1 MGRGKIADTRV
12 TGQQTTPKFAVIH
25 AAKAADDRNV
35 LFILYVNLFICM
47 KKLLLLLT
55 AVITLALSGYAQNR
69 SVHGTVVDSETD
81 EPLIG
86 ATVMPLGGGTG
97 TATDVD
103 GNFTLSLPA
112 HVKELQISYV
122 GYGTQKG
129 KAENGVVVK
138 MVNNNALKEVVVT
151 GYGSGKKLGSIVG
164 SVSVVGEDA
173 LENIPTAT
181 FIDALQGQVA
191 GLSIFSDSATLKR
204 QQLDSSARCKLAEYL
219 EHSAVHP
226 RRRSR
231 CRFGVH
237 DPEPLRHRVY
247 HRS

>member
-1 MGRGKIADTRV
+1 
-12 TGQQTTPKFAVIH
+12 
-25 AAKAADDRNV
+25 
-35 LFILYVNLFICM
+35 M

-122 GYGTQKG
+122 GYGTQKV

-164 SVSVVGEDA
+164 SVSVAVSYTQMT
-173 LENIPTAT
+173 LPTNS
-181 FIDALQGQVA
+181 LV
-191 GLSIFSDSATLKR
+191 
-204 QQLDSSARCKLAEYL
+204 
-219 EHSAVHP
+219 
-226 RRRSR
+226 
-231 CRFGVH
+231 
-237 DPEPLRHRVY
+237 
-247 HRS
+247 